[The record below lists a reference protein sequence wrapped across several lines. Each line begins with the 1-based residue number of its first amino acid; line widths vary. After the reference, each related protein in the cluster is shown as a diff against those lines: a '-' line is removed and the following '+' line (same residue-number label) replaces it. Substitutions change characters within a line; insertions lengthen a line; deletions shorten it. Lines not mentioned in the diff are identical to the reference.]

1 MIMDIG
7 WKSLEKKYQH
17 ITTKDSDACLS
28 ADRVRSTKS
37 EFRVE
42 RTVTMGND
50 MILVWD

>member
-1 MIMDIG
+1 MAQQLRIRM
-7 WKSLEKKYQH
+7 
-17 ITTKDSDACLS
+17 
-28 ADRVRSTKS
+28 VRSTKS